1 MVTHEIW
8 FGSGLMFSS
17 LSQIKDEVITNEGPV
32 VLKGSSKQKSSETLQ
47 KNEAGIKEQSAW
59 NGEEMIGKDGH
70 PCSVLELSRM
80 GSTTEVNIQ
89 ADTAWLDS

>member
-47 KNEAGIKEQSAW
+47 KNAEKP
-59 NGEEMIGKDGH
+59 K
-70 PCSVLELSRM
+70 LE
-80 GSTTEVNIQ
+80 
-89 ADTAWLDS
+89 